1 MTLTE
6 TIAAI
11 RAGKTSA
18 AEVAAE
24 SIRRLRE
31 RANLNTVVDCDEEL
45 WLEKARQADKE
56 SAPPAAPLAAPLAG
70 AGVFV
75 KANICTRD
83 LTTSAATPALRE
95 FRAKADAPAVRRM
108 VAAGGIVAA
117 KANMHELAFG
127 ITSNNAAT
135 GAVRNPANP
144 EMIPG
149 GSSGGGAAAVAA
161 GIVPASLGTDTG
173 GSTRIPPALC
183 GCAGFRPTVGR
194 YDGGGVVPLSKT
206 RDTIGPMAASVADL
220 ALLDAVLAGENPAP
234 LAAADLKGLRLGVPR
249 EYFWEGLDA
258 ELEAI
263 ADRAL
268 QALEK
273 AGAVLVDADI
283 AGVGGL
289 NAAVS
294 FPVVLFETARDLPVF
309 LAENECGISM
319 AELIAGVKSPDVKG
333 VLESLTGEGAIPEAA
348 YREALETHR
357 PKLQAAC
364 RACFRENDIAA
375 LVYPTT
381 PLPAR
386 PIGDDET
393 VELRG
398 ERAPTFPTYIRNTDP
413 GSNAGLPGVSVPAGN
428 TSGGL
433 PVGMLLEGPEN
444 SDRRVLEIAAAFE
457 AAARR
462 G

>member
-11 RAGKTSA
+11 RAGKISA

-24 SIRRLRE
+24 SIRRMRE
-31 RANLNTVVDCDEEL
+31 CANLNAVADCDEEM
-45 WLEKARQADKE
+45 WMDKARNAGAD
-56 SAPPAAPLAAPLAG
+56 SGPLAG
-70 AGVFV
+70 VGIFV

-83 LTTSAATPALRE
+83 LTTSAATPALRN
-95 FRAKADAPAVRRM
+95 FRAKGDAPAVRNA
-108 VAAGGIVAA
+108 VEAGGIVAA
-117 KANMHELAFG
+117 KNNMHEMAFG
-127 ITSNNAAT
+127 ITSNNAAC

-161 GIVPASLGTDTG
+161 GIVPAALGTDTG
-173 GSTRIPPALC
+173 GSVRIPPALC
-183 GCAGFRPTVGR
+183 GCAGFRPTTGR

-206 RDTIGPMAASVADL
+206 RDTIGPMAASVADI
-220 ALLDAVLAGENPAP
+220 ALLDSVLAGEPPRAFSP
-234 LAAADLKGLRLGVPR
+234 VALRGLRLGVPR
-249 EYFWEGLDA
+249 GYFYDNLDP
-258 ELEAI
+258 ELESVVNS
-263 ADRAL
+263 AL
-268 QALEK
+268 QSLEG
-273 AGAVLVDADI
+273 AGAVLVEADI
-283 AGVGGL
+283 PSVGEL

-294 FPVVLFETARDLPVF
+294 FPVVLFETARDLPAF
-309 LAENECGISM
+309 LSENNCGADM
-319 AELIAGVKSPDVKG
+319 AELIDGVKSPDVKG
-333 VLESLTGEGAIPEAA
+333 VLQSLTGEGAVSEEV

-364 RACFRENDIAA
+364 RDYFQGNDVAA
-375 LVYPTT
+375 MIYPAT

-398 ERAPTFPTYIRNTDP
+398 GRVPTFPTYIRNTDP
-413 GSNAGLPGVSVPAGN
+413 GSNAGVPGVSVPVGKTA
-428 TSGGL
+428 GGL
-433 PVGMLLEGPEN
+433 PVGMLVEGAAGD
-444 SDRRVLEIAAAFE
+444 DRRVLEIAAAVE
-457 AAARR
+457 RAA

>member
-11 RAGKTSA
+11 RAGQTSA

-31 RANLNTVVDCDEEL
+31 RANLNTVVDCDEDL
-45 WLEKARQADKE
+45 WLEKARAAEKE
-56 SAPPAAPLAAPLAG
+56 SAPLAG
-70 AGVFV
+70 VGVFV

-83 LTTSAATPALRE
+83 LTTSAATPALRD
-95 FRAKADAPAVRRM
+95 FRAKDDAPAVRRM
-108 VAAGGIVAA
+108 VDAGGIVAA
-117 KANMHELAFG
+117 KANMHEVAFG

-144 EMIPG
+144 DMIAG

-161 GIVPASLGTDTG
+161 GIVAASLGTDTG
-173 GSTRIPPALC
+173 GSARIPPALC
-183 GCAGFRPTVGR
+183 GCAGFRPAVGR
-194 YDGGGVVPLSKT
+194 YDGRGVLPLSKT
-206 RDTIGPMAASVADL
+206 RDTVGPMAASVADL
-220 ALLDAVLAGENPAP
+220 ALLDSILAGENPEPFAP
-234 LAAADLKGLRLGVPR
+234 ANLKGLRLGVPR
-249 EYFWEGLDA
+249 KYFWENLDS
-258 ELEAI
+258 ELESVAE
-263 ADRAL
+263 RAL
-268 QALEK
+268 RALEK
-273 AGAVLVDADI
+273 AGAVLVDAEI
-283 AGVGGL
+283 RNIGEL

-294 FPVVLFETARDLPVF
+294 FPVVLFETARDLPAF
-309 LAENECGISM
+309 LAENECGVGM
-319 AELIAGVKSPDVKG
+319 AELIGGVKSPDVKG
-333 VLESLTGEGAIPEAA
+333 VLQALTGEGAVPEAA

-357 PKLQAAC
+357 PRLQAAY
-364 RACFRENDIAA
+364 RVCFRENDIAA
-375 LVYPTT
+375 LAYPTT

-393 VELRG
+393 TELRG
-398 ERAPTFPTYIRNTDP
+398 ERVPTFPTYIRNADP
-413 GSNAGLPGVSVPAGN
+413 GSNAGIPSVSVPAGK
-428 TSGGL
+428 TAGGL

-457 AAARR
+457 AVAER